1 MLRINLLPEELRQST
16 ASPIEQFHRTPLF
29 LVIIVG
35 ILGILPLV
43 FWAPIGLRRQQLRQ
57 LQSKVALLEPKKLVV
72 DQLQRDLQLFRAQ
85 EAAFQGMIKGQGLW
99 AARLNTLSDAIPDGV
114 WFTELILEDTKLV
127 IHGSAISLANPGMV
141 SVTNLVQGLKADAH
155 FMAAVKDIQIESMK
169 RVQEGEVEVTQFIVN
184 CALVEVPAA

>member
-16 ASPIEQFHRTPLF
+16 VSPIEQFHRTPLF
-29 LVIIVG
+29 LVIVVG
-35 ILGILPLV
+35 ILGILPLL
-43 FWAPIGLRRQQLRQ
+43 FLAPIGLRRQQLQQ
-57 LQSKVALLEPKKLVV
+57 LQGKVARLEPQKMTL
-72 DQLQRDLQLFRAQ
+72 DRLQQDLQLLRAQ
-85 EAAFQGMIKGQGLW
+85 EAAFQGMAKGQGLW
-99 AARLNTLSDAIPDGV
+99 AARLNTLSDATPDGV

-155 FMAAVKDIQIESMK
+155 FMAAVKEIQIESMK

-184 CALVEVPAA
+184 CALVEVPSA